1 MDEMEEDTDDE
12 KNQILMSNLEYGKSG
27 KCNIEAIDIV
37 SMLTMCVSVFCNFS
51 FGKSLGCI
59 AITVSAYTIVC
70 NQEQSLKSY
79 FLASGGALH
88 ELK

>member
-1 MDEMEEDTDDE
+1 
-12 KNQILMSNLEYGKSG
+12 
-27 KCNIEAIDIV
+27 
-37 SMLTMCVSVFCNFS
+37 MLTTNQECICNFS

-70 NQEQSLKSY
+70 NQEQSLKSDS
-79 FLASGGALH
+79 LAFCGALD

>member
-1 MDEMEEDTDDE
+1 MLAR
-12 KNQILMSNLEYGKSG
+12 NQECI
-27 KCNIEAIDIV
+27 
-37 SMLTMCVSVFCNFS
+37 CNFS

>member
-1 MDEMEEDTDDE
+1 MTKKPNIDVHVQPKIWKNAILRPLICEE
-12 KNQILMSNLEYGKSG
+12 QRF
-27 KCNIEAIDIV
+27 
-37 SMLTMCVSVFCNFS
+37 MLTMCASVFCNFS